1 MKDLVDRTYSKN
13 CKRQNSV
20 GTKSKLFL
28 KSSWE
33 RTWDH
38 SVSAIKKK
46 IEAQIVSIKAKVI
59 TAQFSGSRRVGFR
72 SLQLFSSWR
81 IAVCEINRTKLNT
94 IHIE

>member
-46 IEAQIVSIKAKVI
+46 N
-59 TAQFSGSRRVGFR
+59 R
-72 SLQLFSSWR
+72 STNSLYKSKGNYSPVFGQQKSWLQVP
-81 IAVCEINRTKLNT
+81 AVV
-94 IHIE
+94 